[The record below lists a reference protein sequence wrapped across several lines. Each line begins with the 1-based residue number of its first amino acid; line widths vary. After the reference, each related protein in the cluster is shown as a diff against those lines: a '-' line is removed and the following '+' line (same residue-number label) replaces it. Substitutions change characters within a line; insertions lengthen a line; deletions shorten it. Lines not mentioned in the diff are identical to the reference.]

1 MLKAYQYFFYKTY
14 KFIKNNSI
22 PNLWS
27 QWRAIALMIILEIL
41 FINSIVVYF
50 HYFTGIEKDVT
61 GGGIQPSSLIMLFL
75 LAGFNYYT
83 FDHKNKWKN
92 IVKKYD
98 NLPKRKVDTGGIL
111 VAMITIAIIASYLF
125 CLLYVMEQLKYKIN

>member
-14 KFIKNNSI
+14 KSIKSNSI

-27 QWRAIALMIILEIL
+27 QWRAIAFMIILEIFL
-41 FINSIVVYF
+41 INSIVVYF

-98 NLPKRKVDTGGIL
+98 SLPKRKVDIGGIL
-111 VAMITIAIIASYLF
+111 VALITLAIIASYFF
-125 CLLYVMEQLKYKIN
+125 CIIYVMGQLNYKVI

>member
-27 QWRAIALMIILEIL
+27 QWRAIASMIILEIFL
-41 FINSIVVYF
+41 INSIIVYF
-50 HYFTGIEKDVT
+50 HYFTGIQKDVT
-61 GGGIQPSSLIMLFL
+61 NGGIQPFGIIMLFI
-75 LAGFNYYT
+75 LAGFNYYI
-83 FDHKNKWKN
+83 FDHKSKWKN
-92 IVKKYD
+92 IIKKYD

-111 VAMITIAIIASYLF
+111 VAIISIAIIASYFF
-125 CLLYVMEQLKYKIN
+125 CIFYVMGQLKYKID